1 MVDFLEYEDEKKSVK
16 SLNLDDFS
24 VEDLK
29 KYIEELNDEIKRVEL
44 EMKKKNKFQKDADK
58 FFK

>member
-1 MVDFLEYEDEKKSVK
+1 MDDFIEFDKEKKTVK
-16 SLNLDDFS
+16 SMNLDDFS

-29 KYIEELNDEIKRVEL
+29 IYIDELQKEIKRVED
-44 EMKKKNKFQKDADK
+44 EVSKKNKLQEEAQK

>member
-1 MVDFLEYEDEKKSVK
+1 MDDFIEFDKEKKTVK
-16 SLNLDDFS
+16 SMNLDDFS

>member
-1 MVDFLEYEDEKKSVK
+1 MDDFIEFDKEKKTVK
-16 SLNLDDFS
+16 SMNLDDFS

-29 KYIEELNDEIKRVEL
+29 IYIDELQKEIKRAEDEVN
-44 EMKKKNKFQKDADK
+44 KKNKLQEEAQK